1 MLIRGKSFD
10 VKDCETNHSTIIAS
24 NYVEPRPT
32 AKNSCPEKELKN
44 PQKKSEDTQDL
55 PLTHNHIHLHY
66 HNHIHSNE
74 QNESESVDNK
84 NILKI
89 KGNIDMY
96 PYVDEKIKILTN
108 IINSNTK
115 EYMEDKTHNVF
126 TSRKKDLYDDS
137 DERKGN
143 GKSERKSFSLL
154 NLLCVSTQINPVL
167 LTNKEFDVCRI
178 YYNNVKNFT
187 NE

>member
-1 MLIRGKSFD
+1 M
-10 VKDCETNHSTIIAS
+10 KDCETNHATIIPS
-24 NYVEPRPT
+24 NCVEPHPS
-32 AKNSCPEKELKN
+32 AKNSCPEIELKN
-44 PQKKSEDTQDL
+44 PQNKIEDTQDL

-66 HNHIHSNE
+66 HNHIHS
-74 QNESESVDNK
+74 SERNQMELVDNK
-84 NILKI
+84 NNPKI
-89 KGNIDMY
+89 KDNMY

-115 EYMEDKTHNVF
+115 EYLEDKTHNVF
-126 TSRKKDLYDDS
+126 TSRKKDLHDDS

-154 NLLCVSTQINPVL
+154 NLLCVSTQINSVL